1 MSHTRFVHGL
11 LIVSIVVTA
20 AGTALGDDTPKK
32 DAEAKCATLEDFY
45 GDTGTQFRAA
55 LGFNTREAD
64 TNTIGGSI
72 GFGVAVD
79 DMVISWK
86 ETRLDP
92 DTHDCAGSGACATL
106 ETASS
111 VSFEGNAVVSLTVTD
126 PTPYDPVN
134 NKNDCN
140 GDGDYADP
148 GDDQDCND
156 NGTLDVTVKL
166 TSSAE
171 VAGEIAVLDQ
181 LALGSAVYKA
191 NFPYSTFYNSP
202 GTLFIQQSGVA
213 LPTITAR
220 YEDRN
225 DGTGSRCKNA
235 LEPSQ
240 QGFITATTDVHVS
253 SGRIAIQSYTVN
265 NVSVC
270 SINTAKPCTQ
280 NSDCLAGEGL
290 CNSCSLLP
298 AKPCT
303 PGVTSGSTFCTPST
317 QGVCTSTAG
326 RGDPDGFAD
335 TNETVNLAVQFANK
349 SGVDLD
355 DLAATLGTNSPNI
368 ECITRSAI
376 VVGSLA
382 NGALSNPTS
391 YPPFQFKVGNVNRTS
406 LSQVLQATFTVTMR
420 SNRFDA
426 LTRTENITLDL
437 DLSASGTSV
446 TSAFIEDFENLPSS
460 GFGKFTIDTLD
471 ANKHATSGPN
481 SSDGYRCQYN
491 DPFALNSFSGPD
503 ATDCFLGF
511 TTDPSTGVNDW
522 HIHTSTSGG
531 MGRAFTGKQS
541 AHMGVHV
548 NSASPDLDTTRFKQL
563 DALKTINPVSLP
575 LPFANPEL
583 SFVQQ
588 IALLDGTSGIS
599 LSRGFC
605 ADRGVV
611 QVQLA
616 NSGVPSGSWIK
627 IFPYVNVYDEQGE
640 NDYSN
645 CIFDPV
651 DDGNDEDSYFDP
663 TDPGRLYGPSSTCY
677 PEFVFAHQG
686 QTDYRKVFDV
696 NDIGFASDGPG
707 LQGCSG
713 AGCLPANT
721 PSVTSNPGTWVRPR
735 FSLAQFA
742 GRTIRLRFLFTSIEI
757 GTTLTANL
765 FFGRPNLPG
774 DDGWFVDDVRIDQA
788 LSLPLTIAIDNA
800 SITPIPCG
808 ACAAV
813 TPALVAT
820 PGGLSGPGQVVTLE
834 ARGSTVDRCINGIV
848 QYQYWADANVN
859 GVVGDAG
866 DVLLRDWTDN
876 STFIDAPLVTTQYG
890 LKARCST
897 DPSCDSGSNAI
908 ALNVLVTCPS
918 TATLSVASIQVGKT
932 AGLGGAEPDG
942 NVTINGWGGNLSVSV
957 VRGDLNALRSSGG
970 LTNVETGG
978 CVANGAFTA
987 AVSDVSVPAPGGG
1000 SYFLVRT
1007 PSVCNVV
1014 GSGTYSENQ
1023 ISEKPGA
1030 GGGRDADIGA
1040 DADACP

>member
-1 MSHTRFVHGL
+1 MHVVRIAVGL
-11 LIVSIVVTA
+11 AIASFL
-20 AGTALGDDTPKK
+20 AGSSDSVRGDDTPEK
-32 DAEAKCATLEDFY
+32 DTDAKCATLEDFY

-64 TNTIGGSI
+64 SNTVGGTI

-126 PTPYDPVN
+126 VTPYDPVN

-140 GDGDYADP
+140 GDGDYTDP

-181 LALGSAVYKA
+181 IAPGSPVYKA

-202 GTLFIQQSGVA
+202 GTLFIQQVGA
-213 LPTITAR
+213 TAPEITAR
-220 YEDRN
+220 YEDRD
-225 DGTGSRCKNA
+225 DGTGSRCKSA

-240 QGFITATTDVHVS
+240 QGFITATTEVHVS
-253 SGRIAIQSYTVN
+253 SGRISIQSYTVN

-280 NSDCLAGEGL
+280 NSDCLVGEGL

-303 PGVTSGSTFCTPST
+303 PGVTSGSTFCTLST

-335 TNETVNLAVQFANK
+335 TNETIALAVQFANK
-349 SGVDLD
+349 SGVDVD
-355 DLAATLGTNSPNI
+355 DLTATLGTNSPNI

-382 NGALSNPTS
+382 NGALSNPAN
-391 YPPFQFKVGNVNRTS
+391 YPAFQFKVGTVNRSSVT
-406 LSQVLQATFTVTMR
+406 QVLQAIFTLTMR
-420 SNRFDA
+420 SNKFDA

-437 DLSASGTSV
+437 DFNASGTAV
-446 TSAFIEDFENLPSS
+446 TAAFIEDFENLPSS

-471 ANKHATSGPN
+471 ANKHAVSGPN

-491 DPFALNSFSGPD
+491 DPFALNSYSSGNL
-503 ATDCFLGF
+503 DCFLGF
-511 TTDPSTGVNDW
+511 TIDPATGVNDW

-541 AHMGVHV
+541 AHWGVHLS
-548 NSASPDLDTTRFKQL
+548 SASPTLDTYRFKQL
-563 DALKTINPVSLP
+563 DALKTTNPVNLP
-575 LPFANPEL
+575 LSNANPEL
-583 SFVQQ
+583 TFAQQ
-588 IALLDGTSGIS
+588 IALVDATAGVGVTF
-599 LSRGFC
+599 GFVV
-605 ADRGVV
+605 DRGVV
-611 QVQLA
+611 EVQFA

-627 IFPYVNVYDEQGE
+627 IFPYVNVYDLQGE
-640 NDYSN
+640 ADFSN

-651 DDGNDEDSYFDP
+651 DDGNNEDSYFDP

-677 PEFVFAHQG
+677 PEFVFGRQG
-686 QTDYRKVFDV
+686 QTDYRKRFDV
-696 NDIGFASDGPG
+696 NDIALASDGPG

-721 PSVTSNPGTWVRPR
+721 PSQIFNPGTWVRPR
-735 FSLAQFA
+735 FSLTQFA
-742 GRTIRLRFLFTSIEI
+742 GRSIRIRFLTTSIEV
-757 GTTLTANL
+757 GTTQTYNL
-765 FFGRPNLPG
+765 FFGRPDISG
-774 DDGWFVDDVRIDQA
+774 DDGWYIDDLHIDQA
-788 LSLPLTIAIDNA
+788 LSLALTLAVDNA

-820 PGGLSGPGQVVTLE
+820 PGSLSGPGQLVTLE
-834 ARGSTVDRCINGIV
+834 ARGSTVDRCLNGIV
-848 QYQYWADANVN
+848 QFQYWADANVN
-859 GVVGDAG
+859 GIVGDAG

-876 STFIDAPLVTTQYG
+876 STFIDAPLITTQYG
-890 LKARCST
+890 VKARCST
-897 DPSCDSGSNAI
+897 DPNCDSASNGI
-908 ALNVLVTCPS
+908 ALNVPVACPS
-918 TATLSVASIQVGKT
+918 TATLSVASIRVGKT
-932 AGLGGAEPDG
+932 AGVGGAEPDG
-942 NVTINGWGGNLSVSV
+942 NVTIDGWGGNLTVSL
-957 VRGDLNALRSSGG
+957 VRGDLVTLRSSAG
-970 LTNVETGG
+970 LTNVATGG
-978 CVANGAFTA
+978 CVANGTFTA
-987 AVSDVSVPAPGGG
+987 AVSDATLPAPGAG

-1023 ISEKPGA
+1023 VSEKPGA
-1030 GGGRDADIGA
+1030 GGGRDADIAA